1 MLTPQ
6 AIKDQEFQIKFRGC
20 DPIEVRSFLEI
31 LAEDFFELHEA
42 QRQQAK
48 ELEKIHHELEDVRDE
63 RDALQS
69 DVKRTK
75 GSAEDIQQKVEEGYR
90 YKDERIAEL
99 TSELTRVVAEKATV
113 TLDAQQLKDEML
125 VLENKVIEAQRA
137 VATEQAEA
145 EKQRAKSTFLEEQIN
160 ELKQEGV
167 DFKTTILVAQ
177 KFAEELKHK
186 AQIEAEN
193 LVAAANQE
201 VEAFKALADQE
212 LSALSAQIDT
222 LVRTRN
228 EVRDEL
234 RGKLEDVLYSL
245 KVLDVADDD
254 QDDLFD
260 VNGTDLAPALADC
273 DVSSEYSVD
282 SSEDVIFAETE
293 DVESL
298 DDVRLSLD
306 DVSL

>member
-6 AIKDQEFQIKFRGC
+6 AIKDQEFQLKFRGC

-48 ELEKIHHELEDVRDE
+48 ELEELHNELEDMRDE
-63 RDALQS
+63 RDALRS

-113 TLDAQQLKDEML
+113 ALDVQQLKDEIL
-125 VLENKVIEAQRA
+125 VLENKLVEAQR
-137 VATEQAEA
+137 VVTKEQTEA
-145 EKQRAKSTFLEEQIN
+145 EKQRSKSTFLEEQIS

-177 KFAEELKHK
+177 KFAEELKQK
-186 AQIEAEN
+186 AQLEAESLVSIAN
-193 LVAAANQE
+193 LEVQE
-201 VEAFKALADQE
+201 FRLIADKE
-212 LSALSAQIDT
+212 LSELSAQINS

-234 RGKLEDVLYSL
+234 KNKLEDVLYSL
-245 KVLDVADDD
+245 KVLEVADD
-254 QDDLFD
+254 QDDLFA
-260 VNGTDLAPALADC
+260 VNGATLEPALAD
-273 DVSSEYSVD
+273 SGNTSNYSENSF
-282 SSEDVIFAETE
+282 EDVVFAET
-293 DVESL
+293 
-298 DDVRLSLD
+298 DDAVTLD